1 MVQHGVSVND
11 IGGFNY
17 MKDPDRPEADID
29 SYINDPDNPYKP
41 AGVRDQ

>member
-17 MKDPDRPEADID
+17 MKDPDRPDGDID
-29 SYINDPDNPYKP
+29 SYINDPNNPYKP